1 MSKCLYCY
9 KELEPGEVDFHKSCC
24 KKFFGTHTAPSL
36 DYTRAQ
42 MDELA
47 AQVIRSQT
55 TLTGVQPKLSLNLD
69 KHKDSQKLTI
79 VGLWGDYIFKPQ
91 TERFAMLP
99 EIEDLTMHLA
109 EIAKIKIVPH
119 TLIRMKDGSI
129 GYLTKRIDRKADGE
143 KIAMEDMCQLT
154 ERQTEHKY
162 RSSYEQIGKAIRK
175 YSTNAQLD
183 MVDFLELVYFSWL
196 TGNNDMH
203 LKNFS
208 LYSPAGEPV
217 LTPAYDLLNA
227 AISNPVDDKE
237 LALNLNGKKKRMKDA
252 DFRNAYRT
260 CGVPEI
266 VFDRVKKKYVDLLP
280 KFEEE
285 IHASFLSDEIKTLY
299 IELLHRRHAQ
309 SSAGFLKSVRNKLT
323 LYGLETLKC
332 RRKSSIGC
340 WPLS

>member
-9 KELEPGEVDFHKSCC
+9 KELGPGEVDFHKSCC
-24 KKFFGTHTAPSL
+24 RKFFGTSTAPSL

-69 KHKDSQKLTI
+69 KHKDSQKLTV

-91 TERFAMLP
+91 TDRFAMLP
-99 EIEDLTMHLA
+99 ENEDLTMHLA

-227 AISNPVDDKE
+227 VISNPADDEE

-252 DFRNAYRT
+252 DFRSAYRT

-266 VFDRVKKKYVDLLP
+266 VFDRVKKKYKNLLP

-285 IHASFLSDEIKTLY
+285 IQCSFLSDELKTFY
-299 IELLHRRHAQ
+299 IDLLRRRLMA
-309 SSAGFLKSVRNKLT
+309 
-323 LYGLETLKC
+323 
-332 RRKSSIGC
+332 
-340 WPLS
+340 

>member
-1 MSKCLYCY
+1 MNKCLYCY

-24 KKFFGTHTAPSL
+24 RKFFGTTTVPAL
-36 DYTRAQ
+36 DYTREE

-47 AQVIRSQT
+47 AQVIKSQT

-79 VGLWGDYIFKPQ
+79 VGLWGGYIFKPQ
-91 TERFAMLP
+91 SERFAMLP
-99 EIEDLTMHLA
+99 ENEDLTMHLA
-109 EIAKIKIVPH
+109 EIAKLKIVPH

-154 ERQTEHKY
+154 ERQTENKY
-162 RSSYEQIGKAIRK
+162 KSSYEQVGKAIRK

-208 LYSPAGEPV
+208 LYSPADEPV

-227 AISNPVDDKE
+227 VLSNPDDDEE
-237 LALNLNGKKKRMKDA
+237 LALNLNGKKRRIKDA
-252 DFRNAYRT
+252 DFRAAYRT

-266 VFDRVKKKYVDLLP
+266 VFDRVRKKYVNLLP

-285 IHASFLSDEIKTLY
+285 IQRSFLSDELKASY
-299 IELLHRRHAQ
+299 IDLLHRR
-309 SSAGFLKSVRNKLT
+309 LKV
-323 LYGLETLKC
+323 
-332 RRKSSIGC
+332 
-340 WPLS
+340 

>member
-1 MSKCLYCY
+1 MVMSKCLFCY
-9 KELEPGEVDFHKSCC
+9 KELGPGEVDFHKSCC
-24 KKFFGTHTAPSL
+24 RKIFGTATAPIL
-36 DYTRAQ
+36 DYTREE
-42 MDELA
+42 MDDLA
-47 AQVIRSQT
+47 AQVIKSQT

-79 VGLWGDYIFKPQ
+79 VGLWGGYIFKPQ

-99 EIEDLTMHLA
+99 ENEDLTMHLA
-109 EIAKIKIVPH
+109 EIAKLKTVPH

-129 GYLTKRIDRKADGE
+129 GYLTKRIDRTKNGE

-175 YSTNAQLD
+175 YSAFPQLD

-217 LTPAYDLLNA
+217 LTPAYDLLSA
-227 AISNPVDDKE
+227 AISNPADDEE
-237 LALNLNGKKKRMKDA
+237 LALNLNGKKKHIKDP
-252 DFRNAYRT
+252 DFIAAFNT

-266 VFDRVKKKYVDLLP
+266 VFDRIKKKYIDLLP

-285 IHASFLSDEIKTLY
+285 IQNSFLSEDLKASY
-299 IELLHRRHAQ
+299 IDLLHKRM
-309 SSAGFLKSVRNKLT
+309 KV
-323 LYGLETLKC
+323 
-332 RRKSSIGC
+332 
-340 WPLS
+340 

>member
-24 KKFFGTHTAPSL
+24 RKFFGTTTAPAL
-36 DYTRAQ
+36 DYTREE

-47 AQVIRSQT
+47 AQVIKSQT

-79 VGLWGDYIFKPQ
+79 VGLWGGYIFKPQ

-99 EIEDLTMHLA
+99 ENEDLTMHLA
-109 EIAKIKIVPH
+109 EIAKLKIVPH

-129 GYLTKRIDRKADGE
+129 GYLTKRIDRTKKGE

-175 YSTNAQLD
+175 YSTYPQLD

-217 LTPAYDLLNA
+217 LAPAYDLLSA
-227 AISNPVDDKE
+227 AISNPADDEE
-237 LALNLNGKKKRMKDA
+237 LALNLNGKKKHLKDS
-252 DFRNAYRT
+252 DFVAAFRT

-266 VFDRVKKKYVDLLP
+266 VFDRIKKKYLDLLP

-285 IHASFLSDEIKTLY
+285 IQRSFLSEDLKAAY
-299 IELLHRRHAQ
+299 IELLHKRMKA
-309 SSAGFLKSVRNKLT
+309 
-323 LYGLETLKC
+323 
-332 RRKSSIGC
+332 
-340 WPLS
+340 

>member
-24 KKFFGTHTAPSL
+24 RKFFGTHTAPSL

-99 EIEDLTMHLA
+99 ENEDLTMHLA

-227 AISNPVDDKE
+227 AINNPVDDEE

-285 IHASFLSDEIKTLY
+285 IQRSFLSDEIKTLY

-309 SSAGFLKSVRNKLT
+309 SSAGF
-323 LYGLETLKC
+323 
-332 RRKSSIGC
+332 
-340 WPLS
+340 

>member
-9 KELEPGEVDFHKSCC
+9 KELGPGEVDFHKSCC
-24 KKFFGTHTAPSL
+24 KKFFGTPTAPSL
-36 DYTRAQ
+36 NYTRAQ

-47 AQVIRSQT
+47 AQVIKSQT

-69 KHKDSQKLTI
+69 KHKD
-79 VGLWGDYIFKPQ
+79 YIFKPQ

-99 EIEDLTMHLA
+99 ENEDLTMHLA
-109 EIAKIKIVPH
+109 QIARLKVVPH

-162 RSSYEQIGKAIRK
+162 RSSYEQIGKAIRRF
-175 YSTNAQLD
+175 SANAQLD

-208 LYSPAGEPV
+208 LYSPADAPV
-217 LTPAYDLLNA
+217 LTPAYDLLNS
-227 AISNPVDDKE
+227 AISNPSDDEE
-237 LALNLNGKKKRMKDA
+237 LALNLNGKKKRIKDE
-252 DFRNAYRT
+252 DFMAAYRT
-260 CGVPEI
+260 CGVLEI
-266 VFDRVKKKYVDLLP
+266 VFDRVKKKYVGILP

-285 IHASFLSDEIKTLY
+285 IQCSFLSDELKASY
-299 IELLHRRHAQ
+299 IELLHKRLQVSH
-309 SSAGFLKSVRNKLT
+309 
-323 LYGLETLKC
+323 
-332 RRKSSIGC
+332 
-340 WPLS
+340 

>member
-9 KELEPGEVDFHKSCC
+9 KELGPGEVDFHKSCC
-24 KKFFGTHTAPSL
+24 RKFFGTATAPSL

-69 KHKDSQKLTI
+69 RHKGSRKLTI

-99 EIEDLTMHLA
+99 ENEDLTMHLA

-227 AISNPVDDKE
+227 VISNPADDEE
-237 LALNLNGKKKRMKDA
+237 LALTLNGKKKRIKDA
-252 DFRNAYRT
+252 DFKAVYRT
-260 CGVPEI
+260 CDVPEI
-266 VFDRVKKKYVDLLP
+266 VFDRVKKKYKDLLP

-285 IHASFLSDEIKTLY
+285 IQRSFLSDELKTFY
-299 IELLHRRHAQ
+299 INLLHRRLMA
-309 SSAGFLKSVRNKLT
+309 
-323 LYGLETLKC
+323 
-332 RRKSSIGC
+332 
-340 WPLS
+340 

>member
-1 MSKCLYCY
+1 MYCY

-24 KKFFGTHTAPSL
+24 RKFFGTTTAPTL
-36 DYTRAQ
+36 DYTREE
-42 MDELA
+42 MDSLA
-47 AQVIRSQT
+47 AQVIKSQT

-79 VGLWGDYIFKPQ
+79 VGLWGGYIFKPQ

-99 EIEDLTMHLA
+99 ENEDLTMHLA
-109 EIAKIKIVPH
+109 EIARLKIVPH

-129 GYLTKRIDRKADGE
+129 GYLTRRIDRTEKGE

-175 YSTNAQLD
+175 YSAYPQLD

-217 LTPAYDLLNA
+217 LTPAYDLLCT
-227 AISNPVDDKE
+227 AISNPADDEE
-237 LALNLNGKKKRMKDA
+237 LALNLNGKKKHLKDS
-252 DFRNAYRT
+252 DFVAAFRT

-266 VFDRVKKKYVDLLP
+266 VFDRIKKKYLDILP

-285 IHASFLSDEIKTLY
+285 IQRSFLSEDLKTAY
-299 IELLHRRHAQ
+299 IELLHKRFQR
-309 SSAGFLKSVRNKLT
+309 
-323 LYGLETLKC
+323 
-332 RRKSSIGC
+332 
-340 WPLS
+340 

>member
-9 KELEPGEVDFHKSCC
+9 KELGPGEVDFHKSCC
-24 KKFFGTHTAPSL
+24 RKFFGTAAVPSL
-36 DYTRAQ
+36 DYTREQ

-47 AQVIRSQT
+47 AQIIRSQT

-69 KHKDSQKLTI
+69 KHPGSQKLTI

-91 TERFAMLP
+91 TERFEMLP
-99 EIEDLTMHLA
+99 ENEDLTMHLA
-109 EIAKIKIVPH
+109 EIARIKTVPH

-129 GYLTKRIDRKADGE
+129 GYLTRRIDRKADGE

-162 RSSYEQIGKAIRK
+162 RSSYEQVGKAIRK
-175 YSTNAQLD
+175 YSAESQLN

-227 AISNPVDDKE
+227 ALINPADDEE
-237 LALNLNGKKKRMKDA
+237 LALNLNRKKKRIKDS
-252 DFRNAYRT
+252 DFLAAYRT

-266 VFDRVKKKYVDLLP
+266 VFERIKKKYKNLLP
-280 KFEEE
+280 AFEQE
-285 IHASFLSDEIKTLY
+285 IQCSFLSDELKTSYTIFLHNR
-299 IELLHRRHAQ
+299 LL
-309 SSAGFLKSVRNKLT
+309 
-323 LYGLETLKC
+323 
-332 RRKSSIGC
+332 I
-340 WPLS
+340 

>member
-24 KKFFGTHTAPSL
+24 RKFFGTHTAPSL

-55 TLTGVQPKLSLNLD
+55 TLIGVQPKLSLNLD

-99 EIEDLTMHLA
+99 ENEDLTMHLA

-309 SSAGFLKSVRNKLT
+309 SSAVF
-323 LYGLETLKC
+323 
-332 RRKSSIGC
+332 
-340 WPLS
+340 